1 MAAAD
6 DRKKPPEPCADA
18 ASSVPN
24 PLPSPG
30 VSIPRLLWLLIEGG
44 YRDLARAV
52 ARYHGIP
59 FPGTGLPDAARRDDP
74 LDRTKGPLDAQ

>member
-6 DRKKPPEPCADA
+6 DREKPPEPKAD
-18 ASSVPN
+18 VP
-24 PLPSPG
+24 PSPRAPG
-30 VSIPRLLWLLIEGG
+30 ISIPRLLWLLIEGG
-44 YRDLARAV
+44 HRDLARAV